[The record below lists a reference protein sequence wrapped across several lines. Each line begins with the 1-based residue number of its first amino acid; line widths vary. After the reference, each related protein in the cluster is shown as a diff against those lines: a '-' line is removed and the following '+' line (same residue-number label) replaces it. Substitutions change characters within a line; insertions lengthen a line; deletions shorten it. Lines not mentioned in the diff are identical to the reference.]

1 MCYGNSNPQGTPG
14 SVHNFA
20 NTNNYQGQYVGVP
33 KTAVPAHDLMMQL
46 DPDKFSIKNDNFN
59 KMNYQNRNNPSV
71 LFGGSSPTNGSAKM
85 IK

>member
-1 MCYGNSNPQGTPG
+1 MCYGNSNQQSTPG
-14 SVHNFA
+14 SVQNFA
-20 NTNNYQGQYVGVP
+20 NNSNYQGQYVGVP
-33 KTAVPAHDLMMQL
+33 KTVVPAHDLMMQL

-59 KMNYQNRNNPSV
+59 KMNYQNKNNPSV